1 MNQFDFSKVLT
12 TGAAG
17 MIGAYVDFGMRPAKG
32 ELDVLDRDEVMRFV
46 QMHKPSTI
54 IHLAAAT
61 DTRRCENDP
70 SYAYTLN
77 GVGTLNVALAAQAVG
92 AVMVYVSTSRVFSGD
107 KQGPYTE
114 TDEPNSTSVYG
125 KSKQLGEV
133 ITSLVAPEY
142 LIVRTSWVFGG
153 GSARDNKFYGTV
165 LKKLLGGEKEL
176 VALDDVFG
184 SPTYAKDLIESIK
197 EMLEKKSRGM
207 FHVGNG
213 ASATRADIV
222 RCMVEHVGLTT
233 SVRPVGREYFE
244 TGYLLPANEAI
255 SSERI
260 QLRPWQDALKEYIN
274 TEWATIFSVRTY

>member
-1 MNQFDFSKVLT
+1 MNQFDFSKVVT

-17 MIGAYVDFGMRPAKG
+17 MIGAYVDFGVRPPKG
-32 ELDVLDRDEVMRFV
+32 ELDVLNRDEVMCFV
-46 QMHKPSTI
+46 KEYQPNAI

-61 DTRRCENDP
+61 DTVRCEKDP

-114 TDEPNSTSVYG
+114 TDESNSTSIYG

-133 ITSLVAPEY
+133 ITSLVAPEHI
-142 LIVRTSWVFGG
+142 IVRTSWVFGG
-153 GSARDNKFYGTV
+153 GNARDNKFYGTV

-176 VALDDVFG
+176 VALDDVLG

-197 EMLEKKSRGM
+197 EMLEKKSRGI

-213 ASATRADIV
+213 APATRADIV
-222 RCMVEHVGLTT
+222 QCMVEHMKLSTV
-233 SVRPVGREYFE
+233 VRPVGREYFE
-244 TGYLLPANEAI
+244 NGYLLPVNEAI
-255 SSERI
+255 SSEQVR
-260 QLRPWQDALKEYIN
+260 LRPWQDALKEYIN
-274 TEWATIFSVRTY
+274 TEWATTLSSRT

>member
-1 MNQFDFSKVLT
+1 MNQFDFSKAVT
-12 TGAAG
+12 TGASG
-17 MIGAYVDFGMRPAKG
+17 MIGAYVDFGVRPSKG
-32 ELDVLDRDEVMRFV
+32 ELDVLNRDDVMRFV
-46 QMHKPSTI
+46 KEHQPNAI
-54 IHLAAAT
+54 IHLAGAT
-61 DTRRCENDP
+61 DTVRCENDP

-114 TDEPNSTSVYG
+114 TDEPNSASVYG
-125 KSKQLGEV
+125 KSKRLGEV

-153 GSARDNKFYGTV
+153 GIARDNKFYGTV

-176 VALDDVFG
+176 TMLNDVRG
-184 SPTYAKDLIESIK
+184 TPTYAKDLIESIK
-197 EMLEKKSRGM
+197 EMLEKKSRGI

-213 ASATRADIV
+213 ASATRADIA

-255 SSERI
+255 SSRRI

-274 TEWATIFSVRTY
+274 TEWATTFSSRT

>member
-1 MNQFDFSKVLT
+1 MNQFDFSKVVT

-17 MIGAYVDFGMRPAKG
+17 MIGAYVDFGVRPSKG
-32 ELDVLDRDEVMRFV
+32 ELDVLNRDEVMRFV
-46 QMHKPSTI
+46 KEHKPNAI

-61 DTRRCENDP
+61 DTVRCENDP

-114 TDEPNSTSVYG
+114 TDEPNATSIYG
-125 KSKQLGEV
+125 KSKQLGEA

-165 LKKLLGGEKEL
+165 LKKLLGGKKEL
-176 VALDDVFG
+176 VALDDVLG

-197 EMLEKKSRGM
+197 EMLEKKSRGI
-207 FHVGNG
+207 FHIGNG
-213 ASATRADIV
+213 APATRADIA
-222 RCMVEHVGLTT
+222 RCMVEHMGLTT
-233 SVRPVGREYFE
+233 SVRAVGREYFE

-274 TEWATIFSVRTY
+274 IEWITNFSPRA

>member
-1 MNQFDFSKVLT
+1 MNQFDFSKVVT

-17 MIGAYVDFGMRPAKG
+17 MIGVYVDFGTCPSRE
-32 ELDVLDRDEVMRFV
+32 ELDVLDADAVMQFV
-46 QMHKPSTI
+46 KAHQPSAI

-61 DTRRCENDP
+61 DTARCENDP

-77 GVGTLNVALAAQAVG
+77 GAGTLNVALAAQAVG

-107 KQGPYTE
+107 KQGPYAE
-114 TDEPNSTSVYG
+114 TDEPNPGSVYG
-125 KSKQLGEV
+125 KSKRLGEV
-133 ITSLVAPEY
+133 ITSLVATEHI
-142 LIVRTSWVFGG
+142 IVRTSWVFGG

-165 LKKLLGGEKEL
+165 LKKLLGGDKEL
-176 VALDDVFG
+176 VMLDDVRG
-184 SPTYAKDLIESIK
+184 TPTYAKDLIESIK
-197 EMLEKKSRGM
+197 EMLEKKSRGI

-213 ASATRADIV
+213 APATRADIA

-233 SVRPVGREYFE
+233 SIRPVGREYFE

-260 QLRPWQDALKEYIN
+260 QLRPWQDALKEYID
-274 TEWATIFSVRTY
+274 TEWSAVFSSRT